1 MSYSINKTENKTDI
15 KMEISTARC
24 VALNPSNGVEIA
36 MYELESDE
44 LSQKVDVEKIKADIN
59 NKTVAVIDK
68 NKEITFKAT
77 EVVSRE
83 DLELMKLQAIKKTGE
98 IEVWHM
104 PELYDVTKSTDG
116 KYILTLP
123 ELPVDETQVTIYTT
137 KDILI
142 PKENYTLVDKV
153 VTFDETKMN
162 LKEGDTLRVTSY
174 QYKKKVKY
182 ADIGIDVVPSTVTL
196 IINKPVFNA
205 DGLIVEYKQYFMPK
219 VKVDSN
225 ITLSGSTE
233 KSKQTVETNFE
244 VISDPAYKYLVRI
257 AWIETEEGRKANK
270 TIDKVVDLNAVA
282 GDSKATLTFTYP
294 EGAKNIKVQY
304 KLDTDDTYTDAP
316 VEVTEGNVELGG
328 LTNASDYDVRLKY
341 DADEFVY
348 YSNVVSVTPTV

>member
-104 PELYDVTKSTDG
+104 PELYDVTKNTDG

-162 LKEGDTLRVTSY
+162 LK
-174 QYKKKVKY
+174 
-182 ADIGIDVVPSTVTL
+182 
-196 IINKPVFNA
+196 
-205 DGLIVEYKQYFMPK
+205 
-219 VKVDSN
+219 
-225 ITLSGSTE
+225 
-233 KSKQTVETNFE
+233 
-244 VISDPAYKYLVRI
+244 
-257 AWIETEEGRKANK
+257 
-270 TIDKVVDLNAVA
+270 
-282 GDSKATLTFTYP
+282 
-294 EGAKNIKVQY
+294 
-304 KLDTDDTYTDAP
+304 
-316 VEVTEGNVELGG
+316 
-328 LTNASDYDVRLKY
+328 
-341 DADEFVY
+341 
-348 YSNVVSVTPTV
+348 